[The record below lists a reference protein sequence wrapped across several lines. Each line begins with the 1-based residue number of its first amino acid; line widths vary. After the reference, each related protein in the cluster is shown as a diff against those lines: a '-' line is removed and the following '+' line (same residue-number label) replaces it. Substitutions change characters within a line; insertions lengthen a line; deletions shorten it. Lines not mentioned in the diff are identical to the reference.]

1 MKKTFALFAVFAT
14 ILFAGCK
21 TVSTAQGD
29 KVKLFQ
35 GTIVYDVE
43 VVQTTDTA
51 FQKSKKELYGTEM
64 YLTVFKNGDIQRKY
78 NGAST
83 NGYDLYYMDIAS
95 NEILEKYNNSD
106 SIYVH
111 NAGTQN
117 IIKLND
123 LRGSKDE
130 LSVLNYS
137 LTNLSIGAQELDPN
151 ANDRKY
157 LTMKYWYADDIKIDK
172 SKYSSINDELWNYF
186 INKSDGSLFLK
197 YEIDYF
203 TYKVIY
209 TAKNIQPNKFEKS
222 KQKLG
227 EEIPRIER

>member
-1 MKKTFALFAVFAT
+1 MRKTLILT
-14 ILFAGCK
+14 ILFVSLCLVSCK
-21 TVSTAQGD
+21 TIESASGD

-43 VVQTTDTA
+43 VLQTLDTA

-78 NGAST
+78 NGASPK
-83 NGYDLYYMDIAS
+83 GYDLYYIDIAN
-95 NEILEKYNNSD
+95 NEVLEKYNNSD
-106 SIYVH
+106 SLYVH
-111 NAGTQN
+111 SAGTQD

-123 LRGSKDE
+123 LRGTKDD
-130 LSVLNYS
+130 LAVLNYD
-137 LTNLSIGAQELDPN
+137 LINLSIGAQELDPN
-151 ANDRKY
+151 ARDRKY
-157 LTMKYWYADDIKIDK
+157 LTIKYWYADDIKIDK
-172 SKYSSINDELWNYF
+172 TKYTSVNDELWNYF
-186 INKSDGSLFLK
+186 LNKSDGSLFLR

-227 EEIPRIER
+227 EEIPRVEK